1 MLNYLRFWSNHD
13 RNASTRN
20 KEHIWKKKMG
30 KNSLSKDREDIKKN
44 QKESLELKATVTKR
58 KSSVTEEKKRKDFE
72 PEVKT
77 IGLT

>member
-1 MLNYLRFWSNHD
+1 MTEMLQH
-13 RNASTRN
+13 ATRN
-20 KEHIWKKKMG
+20 TFGKKKMG

-58 KSSVTEEKKRKDFE
+58 KSSVTEEKKRKDSE